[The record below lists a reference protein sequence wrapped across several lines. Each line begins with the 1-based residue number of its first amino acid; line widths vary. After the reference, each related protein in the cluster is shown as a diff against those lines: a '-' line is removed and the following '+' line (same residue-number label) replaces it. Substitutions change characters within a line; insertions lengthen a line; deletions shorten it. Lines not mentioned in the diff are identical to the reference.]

1 MVVPLRV
8 IAIVYLVAP
17 GPLSRARAC
26 SASSSSAASQPLEID
41 GPQQAKI
48 KKESNISST
57 RSPSDQNWCAFV
69 SPFFRPVSHPSLSLA
84 LYRYTDDDAD
94 DDQSASATLDQS
106 NELSAVNE

>member
-48 KKESNISST
+48 KKESNITAQDLHQIRIGVLLFLPSFVPFLIPL
-57 RSPSDQNWCAFV
+57 SPS
-69 SPFFRPVSHPSLSLA
+69 
-84 LYRYTDDDAD
+84 LYGTDDDAD